1 MLRNRIPSPNSL
13 FTFEAVARLGS
24 FSAAATELNVTQPAI
39 SRSVNILEEH
49 LGYPLFKRHGRW
61 IKLTENGNKLFR
73 STSTAFIMIT
83 DSLREIEQRDEEF
96 EIVSISMSPAGVSY
110 WFLPRMEKFKNKFPT
125 VSLSFREYSPESD
138 SLSRDAD
145 LNIRLSNPNDAD
157 LHRWPFAEE
166 RILALCSPQYLE
178 HHGPLDTDQAGRK
191 QTFLEWRK
199 QRYGLDEFL
208 HATGLQ
214 LPKHSSFTEFSD
226 YSGILQSA
234 ILGQGIALVWV
245 NESTPQIF
253 ARKLV
258 PACAQV
264 VKTGRRYHILAS
276 NLNPMRPV
284 VEQVRDWLMSE
295 MRSDEKKLD
304 AILREY

>member
-1 MLRNRIPSPNSL
+1 M
-13 FTFEAVARLGS
+13 ARLGS

-39 SRSVNILEEH
+39 SRSVSILEDH

-73 STSTAFIMIT
+73 STSTAFITIT
-83 DSLREIEQRDEEF
+83 DSLREIDQRDEEF
-96 EIVSISMSPAGVSY
+96 EIVSISMSSVGVSY

-125 VSLSFREYSPESD
+125 VSLSFREYVPNSD
-138 SLSRDAD
+138 ILSRDAD
-145 LNIRLSNPNDAD
+145 LNIRLSSPDDAD

-166 RILALCSPQYLE
+166 RILALCSPQYLAK
-178 HHGPLDTDQAGRK
+178 HGPLDSDQAGQK
-191 QTFLEWRK
+191 HIFLEWRE

-245 NESTPQIF
+245 NESYASNFCQ
-253 ARKLV
+253 
-258 PACAQV
+258 
-264 VKTGRRYHILAS
+264 KTGSRLRAS
-276 NLNPMRPV
+276 CEN
-284 VEQVRDWLMSE
+284 
-295 MRSDEKKLD
+295 RSSLSYIGVKLKSN
-304 AILREY
+304 APSG